1 MVKTF
6 TSKAVVTGFPQRQRL
21 VAVIASSILSINTE
35 VMFLRTNLIFSSAE
49 SKQSQTKRLLIG
61 FVFFSF
67 YYYWFRNTYVRFMF
81 ISVGVLFLLSS
92 SLAT

>member
-6 TSKAVVTGFPQRQRL
+6 TSKAVVTGFRQRQRL
-21 VAVIASSILSINTE
+21 VAVIASSISSINTE
-35 VMFLRTNLIFSSAE
+35 VMFLRTYLIFFSAE
-49 SKQSQTKRLLIG
+49 SKQTKRLLIG

-67 YYYWFRNTYVRFMF
+67 YYYWFRNTDVRFIF
-81 ISVGVLFLLSS
+81 ISLGVLFLLSS